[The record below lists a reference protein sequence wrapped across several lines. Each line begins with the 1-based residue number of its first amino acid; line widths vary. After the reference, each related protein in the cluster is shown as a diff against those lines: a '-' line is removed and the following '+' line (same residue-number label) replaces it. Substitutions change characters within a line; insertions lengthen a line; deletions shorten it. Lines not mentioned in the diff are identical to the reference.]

1 MMEKRGAARAME
13 NAAPK
18 RPRTVRRAAAVAEKE
33 QQHQDGAE
41 VPRTLT
47 VTLDLDALKCPL
59 CFAPFE
65 ASIFQAS
72 SFSPA
77 LDLTLLSF
85 YLQSAR
91 TGTRRARPAAP
102 ASAGRAR
109 PAASPSATSGAGR
122 WRAPSPPCSSPA
134 RSPATAARRGS
145 GSPSGP
151 CTRRSSASAR
161 RPRALCRQNAYAGLD
176 LHGHILDAHSAS
188 GDAAVISF
196 AGNAPAV
203 VLRRSAPFRVLL
215 HETDRRVF
223 LLLNGGDVPSGR
235 SLSVVCVGP
244 RPGGNKSLEYE
255 LQVGGGALA
264 LSASGPVP
272 CTRLW
277 AGHHPTEGFLF
288 VPDAYW
294 SSSSG
299 CVSVNVNV
307 RKLTVDRA

>member
-47 VTLDLDALKCPL
+47 VTLDLGALKCPL

-65 ASIFQAS
+65 ASIFQCKNGHAACETCCARFHQACPSCREPIGDIRCRPLEDAIAAMLVPCAFS
-72 SFSPA
+72 SHGCAARLRFAERAVHEA
-77 LDLTLLSF
+77 LF
-85 YLQSAR
+85 CQ
-91 TGTRRARPAAP
+91 
-102 ASAGRAR
+102 
-109 PAASPSATSGAGR
+109 
-122 WRAPSPPCSSPA
+122 RAPSACPLPGC
-134 RSPATAARRGS
+134 
-145 GSPSGP
+145 
-151 CTRRSSASAR
+151 
-161 RPRALCRQNAYAGLD
+161 AYAGLD
-176 LHGHILDAHSAS
+176 LHDHILSAHAGA

-196 AGNAPAV
+196 AGSAPAV
-203 VLRRSAPFRVLL
+203 ALRRSTPFRVLL

-255 LQVGGGALA
+255 LQVGEHGGALA

-277 AGHHPTEGFLF
+277 AGHHPTEAFLF

-294 SSSSG
+294 SSG
-299 CVSVNVNV
+299 CVSVTVHV

>member
-47 VTLDLDALKCPL
+47 VTLALTVT
-59 CFAPFE
+59 
-65 ASIFQAS
+65 
-72 SFSPA
+72 
-77 LDLTLLSF
+77 LTL
-85 YLQSAR
+85 
-91 TGTRRARPAAP
+91 TV
-102 ASAGRAR
+102 
-109 PAASPSATSGAGR
+109 
-122 WRAPSPPCSSPA
+122 
-134 RSPATAARRGS
+134 TAARRGS